1 MNVTQLI
8 GMHFYAIAG
17 ILCLSVRKANW
28 IILALINFLICIE
41 CAVGVRHII
50 HDQMIAVMGVSYAE
64 RVPLQKALVAGVG
77 IFGLIVVIASIY
89 KIRSL
94 QFGLAFMGTTLSIA
108 LFGIET
114 ISLHKID
121 RILYYEFGPIFL
133 IALFWAAFAMLPSIA
148 AASMLFRR
156 ANPFSPPD
164 RR

>member
-8 GMHFYAIAG
+8 GIHFYAIAG
-17 ILCLSVRKANW
+17 ILCFSVKKANW
-28 IILALINFLICIE
+28 LILALINFLICIE

-50 HDQMIAVMGVSYAE
+50 HDQMITVMGYNYAE
-64 RVPLQKALVAGVG
+64 RAPLQKALATGVSILG
-77 IFGLIVVIASIY
+77 FIVVVFSVY
-89 KIRSL
+89 KIRSP
-94 QFGLAFMGTTLSIA
+94 QFGLAFIGTTLSIA

-133 IALFWAAFAMLPSIA
+133 IALFWAVFAMLPSSA

-156 ANPFSPPD
+156 ANPFSLPY